1 MPPRRPSLWVEIALA
16 LGLITLTTILLNAGV
31 FWLIMKQAEEHRR
44 TALAEAL
51 TSGIGAQLAASGA
64 DGPRPGEV
72 LAGYRD
78 ASLAFDALY
87 LVRQD
92 LTPVHVAEGKP
103 PDKLDDGLRAA
114 LYGRERHVAVEGAIW
129 GLRAVEVTAPVVLRG
144 ERAVALRVRLPLA
157 SPTAFG
163 SPSTFVL
170 AYTASTGFAIAA
182 FGFSLLRRRLIAP
195 VAQVREGTRRIADGE
210 FGHQLDVDASEELA
224 ALCRSLNEMSL
235 ALADYRQRTA
245 EQVERLRRAN
255 DDLKTAQDAL
265 IRSERLAGV
274 GRLAAGLA
282 HEVGNPLA
290 AVLGFVEL
298 LEQDLGDPGLESD
311 LLRRTRGELE
321 RIHRIIRELL
331 DYSRPGTGEVEMV
344 QVGALVDEVR
354 STARHAPRF
363 RDVELVE
370 ASLSEPV
377 ERAVVAIE
385 RDRLQQVL
393 VNILLNA
400 ADAVRE
406 GGGGRVWLDARLVD
420 GEVQL
425 RCRDDGPGFSAVALE
440 RALEPFFTTKE
451 PGRGT
456 GLGLATSLQMVQA
469 AGGRL
474 ELANASEGGALV
486 TVVLPVAE
494 AAAE

>member
-16 LGLITLTTILLNAGV
+16 LGLITLTTIVLNAGV

-51 TSGIGAQLAASGA
+51 ASGIGAQLTGA
-64 DGPRPGEV
+64 GTEGPRPAEI

-87 LVRQD
+87 VVRQD
-92 LTPVHVAEGKP
+92 LTPVHVAEGVP
-103 PDKLDDGLRAA
+103 PDQLDVGLRAA
-114 LYGRERHVAVEGAIW
+114 LYGRERHTRVEGAIW

-144 ERAVALRVRLPLA
+144 GRTSALRVRLPLA

-210 FGHQLDVDASEELA
+210 FGHQLEVDASEELA
-224 ALCRSLNEMSL
+224 ALCSSLNEMSL

-255 DDLKTAQDAL
+255 VDLKTAQDAL

-298 LEQDLGDPGLESD
+298 LEQDLGDPDLESD

-331 DYSRPGTGEVEMV
+331 DYARPGAREVERV
-344 QVGALVDEVR
+344 EVGPLLEEVYA
-354 STARHAPRF
+354 TVVHAPRF
-363 RDVELVE
+363 RDVELADV
-370 ASLSEPV
+370 PV
-377 ERAVVAIE
+377 DAAAALAAVSIE

-400 ADAVRE
+400 ADAVRDQE
-406 GGGGRVWLDARLVD
+406 GGCVWMGATLSD
-420 GEVQL
+420 GSVEL
-425 RCRDDGPGFSAVALE
+425 YCRDNGPGFTPVALE

-456 GLGLATSLQMVQA
+456 GLGLATSLQMVEA
-469 AGGRL
+469 AGGLL
-474 ELANASEGGALV
+474 ELSNTPEGGAM
-486 TVVLPVAE
+486 VVVRLPSLAG
-494 AAAE
+494 AGG

>member
-64 DGPRPGEV
+64 DGPRPGQI
-72 LAGYRD
+72 LASYRD

-87 LVRQD
+87 VVRQD
-92 LTPVHVAEGKP
+92 LTPVHVAEGES
-103 PDKLDDGLRAA
+103 PDSLDVGLRAA
-114 LYGRERHVAVEGAIW
+114 LYGRERHTKIEGAIW
-129 GLRAVEVTAPVVLRG
+129 GVRAVEVTAPVMLRG
-144 ERAVALRVRLPLA
+144 NRACALRVRLPLA

-195 VAQVREGTRRIADGE
+195 VALVREGTRRIADGE
-210 FGHQLDVDASEELA
+210 FGHQLEVAASEELA

-235 ALADYRQRTA
+235 ALSDYRHRTA
-245 EQVERLRRAN
+245 EQVERLSRAN
-255 DDLKTAQDAL
+255 DELKTAQDAL

-298 LEQDLGDPGLESD
+298 LEQGLGDPTLESD
-311 LLRRTRGELE
+311 LLRRARRELE
-321 RIHRIIRELL
+321 RIHRIIQELL
-331 DYSRPGTGEVEMV
+331 NYSRPGTGQVESV
-344 QVGALVDEVR
+344 HVGAVIEEVR
-354 STARHAPRF
+354 ATVRHAPRF
-363 RDVELVE
+363 RDVELVGH
-370 ASLSEPV
+370 SLSAGV
-377 ERAVVAIE
+377 EAATVSIE

-393 VNILLNA
+393 VNVLLNA

-406 GGGGRVWLDARLVD
+406 QSSGRVWLSADLVKD
-420 GEVQL
+420 EVHI
-425 RCRDDGPGFSAVALE
+425 RCRDDGSGFSEVALE

-474 ELANASEGGALV
+474 ELANPAEGGALV
-486 TVVLPVAE
+486 TVVLPVASVQTG
-494 AAAE
+494 